1 MGIPLSISIYYFP
14 FVYILA
20 DILTEVYGYAIARR
34 VLWYCIFAQL
44 LAIVIFEFV
53 IFYPPSAAM
62 KDNQSYVDV
71 LSAAPRLV
79 LFGTLAMFAGDIAN
93 NYVLAKMKVWTNG
106 SYISARFV
114 TSTLCGQMVNT
125 AVFYIFGLWGM
136 IPTRVLPL
144 ESAEKNATPKDA
156 EEAWVIVLD
165 IRRRYWNPDIPDP
178 FNRAVARLS
187 ERVRQAARA
196 SGVFRDFDSVE
207 ALHNWAKK
215 RFVESFAAYGDLERD
230 GFLLP
235 DGEIKNLL
243 SGFAQTKML
252 PAPVEDW
259 SECRERGEKYRSQ
272 LATQGVP
279 IYRRKNGCV
288 LPIN

>member
-1 MGIPLSISIYYFP
+1 MTEASEGQRMQNYKLLNHIALWNVFFAIICIPTAGKMIDIMGIPLSISIYYFP

-53 IFYPPSAAM
+53 ILYPPSAVM
-62 KDNQSYVDV
+62 KNNQSYVDV

-136 IPTRVLPL
+136 IPTRVLTKSILVASLTKLGVELLFLPVTLKVSLWLKRIENVDYFDEGTNFNPL
-144 ESAEKNATPKDA
+144 K
-156 EEAWVIVLD
+156 
-165 IRRRYWNPDIPDP
+165 
-178 FNRAVARLS
+178 F
-187 ERVRQAARA
+187 
-196 SGVFRDFDSVE
+196 
-207 ALHNWAKK
+207 
-215 RFVESFAAYGDLERD
+215 
-230 GFLLP
+230 
-235 DGEIKNLL
+235 
-243 SGFAQTKML
+243 
-252 PAPVEDW
+252 
-259 SECRERGEKYRSQ
+259 
-272 LATQGVP
+272 
-279 IYRRKNGCV
+279 
-288 LPIN
+288 

>member
-1 MGIPLSISIYYFP
+1 MTEASEGQRMQNYKLLNHIALWNVFFAIICIPTAGKMIDIMGIPLSISIYYFP

-53 IFYPPSAAM
+53 ILYPPSAVM
-62 KDNQSYVDV
+62 KNNQSYVDV

-106 SYISARFV
+106 RYISARFV

-136 IPTRVLPL
+136 IPTRVLTKSILVASLTKLGVELLFLPVTLKVSLWLKRIENVDYFDEGTNFNPL
-144 ESAEKNATPKDA
+144 K
-156 EEAWVIVLD
+156 
-165 IRRRYWNPDIPDP
+165 
-178 FNRAVARLS
+178 F
-187 ERVRQAARA
+187 
-196 SGVFRDFDSVE
+196 
-207 ALHNWAKK
+207 
-215 RFVESFAAYGDLERD
+215 
-230 GFLLP
+230 
-235 DGEIKNLL
+235 
-243 SGFAQTKML
+243 
-252 PAPVEDW
+252 
-259 SECRERGEKYRSQ
+259 
-272 LATQGVP
+272 
-279 IYRRKNGCV
+279 
-288 LPIN
+288 

>member
-1 MGIPLSISIYYFP
+1 MTEASEGQRMQNYKLLNHIALWNVFFAIICIPTAGKMIDIMGIPLSISIYYFP

-53 IFYPPSAAM
+53 ILYPPSAVM
-62 KDNQSYVDV
+62 KNNQSYVDV

-136 IPTRVLPL
+136 IPTRVLTKSILVASLTKLGVELLFLPVTLKVSLWLKRIENVDYFDKGTNFNPL
-144 ESAEKNATPKDA
+144 K
-156 EEAWVIVLD
+156 
-165 IRRRYWNPDIPDP
+165 
-178 FNRAVARLS
+178 F
-187 ERVRQAARA
+187 
-196 SGVFRDFDSVE
+196 
-207 ALHNWAKK
+207 
-215 RFVESFAAYGDLERD
+215 
-230 GFLLP
+230 
-235 DGEIKNLL
+235 
-243 SGFAQTKML
+243 
-252 PAPVEDW
+252 
-259 SECRERGEKYRSQ
+259 
-272 LATQGVP
+272 
-279 IYRRKNGCV
+279 
-288 LPIN
+288 